1 MADSQKVTDVKTKKL
16 DMSQRSY
23 ITYHI
28 ISHTFFVAE
37 RMILVVSLNYQTFF
51 AGDDIKAPIQNYKFV
66 EKNKQP
72 PQNLSLST
80 IVQTPLQSAGWQMV
94 TLSTCN

>member
-1 MADSQKVTDVKTKKL
+1 MADSQKVRDVKTKKL

-23 ITYHI
+23 TTYHV

-51 AGDDIKAPIQNYKFV
+51 GYDDDKATIQNYVLFK
-66 EKNKQP
+66 KKKKQK
-72 PQNLSLST
+72 PQSFYNSSNALTVSWMADGQNIT
-80 IVQTPLQSAGWQMV
+80 
-94 TLSTCN
+94 TCN

>member
-1 MADSQKVTDVKTKKL
+1 MADSQKVTDVKRKKL

-28 ISHTFFVAE
+28 ISHASFVAE

-51 AGDDIKAPIQNYKFV
+51 GGGDDEATIQNDV
-66 EKNKQP
+66 
-72 PQNLSLST
+72 LL
-80 IVQTPLQSAGWQMV
+80 
-94 TLSTCN
+94 